1 MNANEYRHS
10 GRPSDHKRMHLS
22 SKKEIYPGKGRM
34 PGKLT
39 LPGIIM
45 KKYLKSNFVNVLL
58 HLIILVQL

>member
-10 GRPSDHKRMHLS
+10 GRPSNNKM
-22 SKKEIYPGKGRM
+22 ENNPGKGRM

-45 KKYLKSNFVNVLL
+45 KKYLKSNFVNILL
-58 HLIILVQL
+58 HLIILV

>member
-10 GRPSDHKRMHLS
+10 GRPSNHKRMHLS

-58 HLIILVQL
+58 HLIIPV

>member
-1 MNANEYRHS
+1 MDANEYRHS
-10 GRPSDHKRMHLS
+10 GRLSDHKRMHLS

-45 KKYLKSNFVNVLL
+45 KKYLKSNFDNVLL
-58 HLIILVQL
+58 HLIILV

>member
-10 GRPSDHKRMHLS
+10 GRPSNNQ
-22 SKKEIYPGKGRM
+22 KENYPRKGRM

-45 KKYLKSNFVNVLL
+45 KKYLKSNLLMSCL
-58 HLIILVQL
+58 HLIIPV